1 MIQGNLLAH
10 RLDALPVIHSRAV
23 QTLVAF
29 CWQQHPDGIHFT
41 RPGKEI
47 QKNSY
52 SAVFAPWPDVDDIP
66 HFTVFSASSNI
77 LPFKQKIA
85 YKPVDVIS
93 MIQYSDN
100 YTQCVNELA
109 AEFLVPDKNCIS
121 PNS

>member
-1 MIQGNLLAH
+1 MITGNRIAH
-10 RLDALPVIHSRAV
+10 ILNHMPELYYRAKSV
-23 QTLVAF
+23 LIAKG
-29 CWQQHPDGIHFT
+29 WQQHPDGIHFT

-66 HFTVFSASSNI
+66 HFTVFSASNNI

-93 MIQYSDN
+93 MLEYSDN